1 MSMTQRPII
10 NEVAPLDSDEL
21 ADDVRRGLTRTPK
34 RLPSK
39 YFYDAR
45 GSQLFE
51 QICAQP
57 EYYLTRTELAIMR
70 EHVGEIAAR
79 LGPDVLLLEYGSG
92 SGVKTR
98 LLLEHLQ
105 QPVAY
110 VPVEIAHDA
119 LAASVA
125 ALHAALPTLEILPL
139 CADFSQPIAAPR
151 PSRHARQTV
160 VYFPGS
166 TLGNFND
173 ADAVDLLRTMRTR
186 MGRDGSALIGVD
198 LKKDPALIEAA
209 YNDAAGVTAQFTLNL
224 LAHLNRVLGADF
236 DLAGFRH
243 RAIYNAE
250 AGRIETY
257 LVSVREQVVHAAGV
271 TAHFAVDEAML
282 VELSCKYSLE
292 DFAHLATQAGLRIAQ
307 VWTDAQRL
315 FSIQYLVRDQTLG

>member
-1 MSMTQRPII
+1 MTSHPIRR
-10 NEVAPLDSDEL
+10 EPASPDSDEL
-21 ADDVRRGLTRTPK
+21 ANDVRYGLGRSPK

-70 EHVGEIAAR
+70 EHVDAIAAA

-92 SGVKTR
+92 SGIKTR

-105 QPVAY
+105 RPVAY
-110 VPVEIAHDA
+110 VPVELARDA

-125 ALHAALPTLEILPL
+125 ELHAALPMLEILPL
-139 CADFSQPIAAPR
+139 CADFTQPIVPLQPR
-151 PSRHARQTV
+151 RPARRTV

-166 TLGNFND
+166 TIGNFDD
-173 ADAVDLLRTMRTR
+173 AEAVALLRTMHAR
-186 MGRDGSALIGVD
+186 MGPDGGALIGVD
-198 LKKDPALIEAA
+198 LKKDPAIIEAA
-209 YNDAAGVTAQFTLNL
+209 YNDAAGITAQFTLNL
-224 LAHLNRVLGADF
+224 LVLLNRELGADF
-236 DLAGFRH
+236 DLAAFRH
-243 RAIYNAE
+243 RAIYNAA
-250 AGRIETY
+250 AGRIETT
-257 LVSVREQVVHAAGV
+257 LVSTCEQDVHAAGI
-271 TAHFAVDEAML
+271 TAHFTADEAMR

-292 DFAHLATQAGLRIAQ
+292 DFANLAAQAGLRVAQ

-315 FSIQYLVRDQTLG
+315 FSVQYLVREVALA